1 MAGSPEFPGLPV
13 FSFAD
18 PVMPRLSLIV
28 LALALTTPGWAG
40 PAAAAELFRFDDARG
55 DDFGA
60 GDLVY
65 PNRPDYE
72 RGSLDLEFLAAKS
85 NADGTWF
92 TVRFGRNL
100 PHPRDATQE
109 IGGEPVQYLARNGF
123 YTLNV
128 DIYIDKDRVAGS
140 GNTYTLPGRLVDVHR
155 ESAWEQAVVLTPRPQ
170 VARAWYALHLGRVGE
185 EELRAE
191 KGKVEKGEVG
201 EIDSRVE
208 RQIEDTVYFSERIRV
223 RGRQIEFFVPNEFLG
238 GPAQPEWAYTV
249 LVTAADV
256 EQAGRVLNISPGGF
270 TLMAM
275 QVAPGI
281 ARDRLGIVNQGD
293 VNQPP
298 VMDVLAPSVEDQKR
312 ALSDYDV
319 VAPRLAAIPGVSP
332 AGTVAV
338 AGSGSSGPGEAS
350 GEGPALPSIVPL
362 PEAGVPQA
370 PGRRT
375 IPSRLKTLNALKEE
389 GLISEEE
396 YQQLRRRILSEI

>member
-1 MAGSPEFPGLPV
+1 MHAL
-13 FSFAD
+13 
-18 PVMPRLSLIV
+18 RILSLFAGMAFAV
-28 LALALTTPGWAG
+28 WPGSG
-40 PAAAAELFRFDDARG
+40 PAEELFRLDDPRG

-65 PNRPDYE
+65 PNRPDFE
-72 RGSLDLEFLAAKS
+72 RGSLDLEYLEARS
-85 NADGTWF
+85 TEDGTWF
-92 TVRFGRNL
+92 TVRFGRPL

-109 IGGEPVQYLARNGF
+109 IGGEPMEYLARDGF

-140 GNTYTLPGRLVDVHR
+140 GNTFTLPGRLVDVHR
-155 ESAWEQAVVLTPRPQ
+155 ESAWEQAVILTPRPQ

-191 KGKVEKGEVG
+191 KGKVEKGDQAS
-201 EIDSRVE
+201 IDAQVE
-208 RQIEDTVYFSERIRV
+208 ERIDETVYFSERIRV
-223 RGRQIEFFVPNEFLG
+223 RGREIQFFVPEDFLG
-238 GPAQPEWAYTV
+238 GPAREDWAYTV
-249 LVTAADV
+249 LVTAADA

-298 VMDVLAPSVEDQKR
+298 VMDVLAPSVEAQKR

-319 VAPRLAAIPGVSP
+319 VAPRLASVPGVSP
-332 AGTVAV
+332 
-338 AGSGSSGPGEAS
+338 SGRPATPAAAAAA
-350 GEGPALPSIVPL
+350 GPAGAQQPGTGPAPSMEAPL
-362 PEAGVPQA
+362 PEAGVPAA

-375 IPSRLKTLNALKEE
+375 IPSRLKTLNSLKEE

-396 YQQLRRRILSEI
+396 YQQLRRKILSEI

>member
-1 MAGSPEFPGLPV
+1 MHTARTGILV
-13 FSFAD
+13 FTIA
-18 PVMPRLSLIV
+18 MG
-28 LALALTTPGWAG
+28 AWAG
-40 PAAAAELFRFDDARG
+40 AAPAAELFRMDDARG

-65 PNRPDYE
+65 PNRPDFE
-72 RGSLDLEFLAAKS
+72 RGSLDLEYLEARS
-85 NADGTWF
+85 VDDGTWF
-92 TVRFGRNL
+92 AVRFGRPL

-109 IGGEPVQYLARNGF
+109 IGGEPMEYLARNGF

-140 GNTYTLPGRLVDVHR
+140 GSTDTLPGRFVNVDR
-155 ESAWEQAVVLTPRPQ
+155 ESAWEQAVILTPRPQ
-170 VARAWYALHLGRVGE
+170 VARAWYALHLGKVGE
-185 EELRAE
+185 AELRAE
-191 KGKVEKGEVG
+191 KGKVERGDQG
-201 EIDSRVE
+201 EIDAQVE
-208 RQIEDTVYFSERIRV
+208 ARIDETVYFSERIRV
-223 RGRQIEFFVPNEFLG
+223 RGREIEFFVPNEFLG
-238 GPAQPEWAYTV
+238 GPADPDWAYTV
-249 LVTAADV
+249 LVTAADA

-270 TLMAM
+270 TLMVM

-298 VMDVLAPSVEDQKR
+298 VVDVLAPSIEDQKR

-319 VAPRLAAIPGVSP
+319 VAPRLAAVPGVSP

-338 AGSGSSGPGEAS
+338 AGAAPAVGEV
-350 GEGPALPSIVPL
+350 PAGAAPPLPEAGAL

-375 IPSRLKTLNALKEE
+375 IPSRLKTLNALRDE

-396 YQQLRRRILSEI
+396 YQQLRRKILSEI

>member
-1 MAGSPEFPGLPV
+1 MAGSPETQGLPV
-13 FSFAD
+13 FSFMEQ
-18 PVMPRLSLIV
+18 VMDRLRIIFLAI
-28 LALALTTPGWAG
+28 ALATAGWAG
-40 PAAAAELFRFDDARG
+40 SAGAADLFRIDDPRG

-72 RGSLDLEFLAAKS
+72 RGSLDLEFLEARS
-85 NADGTWF
+85 NDDGTWF
-92 TVRFGRNL
+92 TVRFGRAL

-109 IGGEPVQYLARNGF
+109 IGGEPVEYLARNGF

-140 GNTYTLPGRLVDVHR
+140 GHTYTLPGRLVDVHR
-155 ESAWEQAVVLTPRPQ
+155 ESAWEQAVALTPRPQ

-185 EELRAE
+185 AELRAE
-191 KGKVEKGEVG
+191 KGKVEKGDQSD
-201 EIDSRVE
+201 IDTRVE
-208 RQIEDTVYFSERIRV
+208 QRIAETVYFTERIRV
-223 RGRQIEFFVPNEFLG
+223 RGREIQFFVPNEFLG
-238 GPAQPEWAYTV
+238 GPAKPEWAYTV

-256 EQAGRVLNISPGGF
+256 EQAGRVLNIAPGGF

-298 VMDVLAPSVEDQKR
+298 VMDVLAPSLEDQKR

-319 VAPRLAAIPGVSP
+319 VAPRLAAVPGVSP

-338 AGSGSSGPGEAS
+338 AGTPEPGA
-350 GEGPALPSIVPL
+350 GAAALPSLPQAGSL

-396 YQQLRRRILSEI
+396 YQQLRRKILSEI